1 MKRNVLIFGLVL
13 GTILGVHAIYMMN
26 VVCNNP
32 DMRSNDVV
40 GYAAMI
46 VVFSLIF
53 FGVRNYRNNELG
65 GVISFGK
72 AFRTGAWM
80 ALVGSTVYV
89 VFGLTYYYVF
99 APEFL
104 DKYILHVLSQ
114 ATRNGA
120 TAAEL
125 AAKTEEMNQFREMY
139 RNPVFAVLISYAEVL
154 PVGLV
159 VALVSSLI
167 LKKKPEGAGIS
178 AVNHSEIKS

>member
-13 GTILGVHAIYMMN
+13 GTILASHGVYMMS
-26 VVCNNP
+26 VVYNNP
-32 DMRSNDVV
+32 EFESNDVV

-53 FGVRNYRNNELG
+53 VGIRNYRNKELN

-72 AFRTGAWM
+72 AFKTGALI
-80 ALVGSTVYV
+80 ALLGSTMYV

-99 APEFL
+99 VPDFL
-104 DKYILHVLSQ
+104 DKYELHVISQ

-120 TAAEL
+120 TASEL
-125 AAKTEEMNQFREMY
+125 AARTEEMNQFKEMY
-139 RNPVFAVLISYAEVL
+139 KNPIFAVLISYAEVL
-154 PVGLV
+154 PIGLV

-167 LKKKPEGAGIS
+167 LKRKPEG
-178 AVNHSEIKS
+178 ER